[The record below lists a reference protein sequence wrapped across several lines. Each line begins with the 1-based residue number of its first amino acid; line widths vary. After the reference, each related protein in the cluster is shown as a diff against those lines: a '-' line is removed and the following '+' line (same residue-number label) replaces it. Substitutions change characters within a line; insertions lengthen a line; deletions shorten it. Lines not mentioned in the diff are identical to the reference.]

1 MDPRV
6 WHTYVREALLAHE
19 TDWGDL
25 SPRSSRFCRAFLR
38 SPNLANFSFQK
49 WKEWDY
55 VGVCWK
61 TQMDGGVWKLSWG
74 QGSVRRGGNANIWRL
89 YFCHLGWDTP
99 KARLGQDY
107 WLENL
112 TCSFHIAWGSS
123 QHSNWVLRGR
133 VLTAGIPNRA
143 NNMICSV
150 LSHFSRVWLFATPW
164 TAAHQDPL
172 SMEFS
177 GQEY

>member
-1 MDPRV
+1 
-6 WHTYVREALLAHE
+6 
-19 TDWGDL
+19 
-25 SPRSSRFCRAFLR
+25 
-38 SPNLANFSFQK
+38 
-49 WKEWDY
+49 
-55 VGVCWK
+55 
-61 TQMDGGVWKLSWG
+61 MDGGVWKLSWG

-177 GQEY
+177 GQEYWSGLPCPAPDDLQGSMQSENVGSLVKKLEKTCQ